1 MAILWGYLRVS
12 TDDQGVG
19 LAAQKQA
26 VVMAGVDDRHM
37 RIDEGI
43 SGTKFERP
51 ALNALKAEMQR
62 GDTLVVAK
70 LDRLGRSI
78 YGVLGLFKEF
88 EAMGIEIRVLHEQI
102 DTTTPSGKLLRG
114 VLLLIAEF
122 ERDMIASR
130 TKAALA
136 EIRRTG
142 IGKKGLPV
150 QIGRRQKLTIAD
162 AALIKGK
169 IVAGE
174 HVSKLARQYG
184 VSRSTIYNTIKNGAQ
199 APL

>member
-26 VVMAGVDDRHM
+26 VLMAGVDERHL
-37 RIDEGI
+37 RIDEGV

-51 ALNALKAEMQR
+51 ALASLKAEMQR

-88 EAMGIEIRVLHEQI
+88 DAMGIEIRVLHEQI

-136 EIRRTG
+136 EIKRTG
-142 IGKKGLPV
+142 IGKNGLPV
-150 QIGRRQKLTIAD
+150 QIGRRQKLTNAEVVQ
-162 AALIKGK
+162 IKGK
-169 IVAGE
+169 IADGE
-174 HVSKLARQYG
+174 HVAKLARQYG
-184 VSRSTIYNTIKNGAQ
+184 VSRATIYNTVKNALQ
-199 APL
+199 